1 MSVILGVNPGLV
13 LGHDP
18 SAAVV
23 VNGKLM
29 AAAEEERFV
38 RIKHG
43 VGKMPLNAIKYCL
56 RECNLEASDVDHV
69 AISWDANN
77 VWRPFLFQIF
87 NKATSLSNVFTNAM
101 REPGML
107 PPIYKKRIIQWLGT
121 ILGNVP
127 PVSYIEHHLAHA
139 AGGFFCSGFRKAT
152 IVTVDGAGENNS
164 TVIWTGEGKTIQKM
178 DEVSNK
184 NSLGFFYAT
193 ITDFLG
199 FRPFDGEGKTMGL
212 AAYGKHDSRIDK
224 KMKSV
229 IDPERGKWYR
239 TDPSTVSDV
248 SHLLGYPQRRR
259 KISPLEQP
267 YRNIAWAAQEAL
279 ERSLLRVVRDAV
291 SRSES
296 SNLVLA
302 GGVTLNCKANQRILD
317 SGIAHNIFIFPVAG
331 DGGTAEGAALA
342 LSAELNEVSSF
353 RMEHPYYGP
362 RYADDSI
369 HKILDERKLSYEYH
383 KDMGKVVGELISD
396 GLIVG
401 WFRGRMECG
410 PRALGN
416 RSILAD
422 PRDSSMKDIVNL
434 HVKRREQWRPYA
446 PSMLEE
452 RAERYL
458 VNTKESPFMILSSRV
473 HSERANEI
481 SSVVHVD
488 GTTRPHT
495 VKREVNPEYWE
506 VIKTFERETSVPA
519 ILNTSF
525 NIAGDPIV
533 CAPQDALQTFFNCGM
548 DCLALENF
556 LIRKPSSSA

>member
-1 MSVILGVNPGLV
+1 MSVILGVNPGLL

-23 VNGKLM
+23 VNGMLM

-43 VGKMPLNAIKYCL
+43 IGNTPLNATRYCL
-56 RECNLEASDVDHV
+56 KECNLEASDVDYV
-69 AISWDANN
+69 ALSWDANN
-77 VWRPFLFQIF
+77 VWRQSLFQIF
-87 NKATSLSNVFTNAM
+87 NRANSLRFILMHIGA
-101 REPGML
+101 GAGKL
-107 PPIYKKRIIQWLGT
+107 PPILRKSTKLWLGE
-121 ILGNVP
+121 IFEKVP
-127 PVSYIEHHLAHA
+127 SISYVEHHLAHA
-139 AGGFFCSGFRKAT
+139 AGGFFCSGFRKAA
-152 IVTVDGAGENNS
+152 IVTVDGSGENNS
-164 TVIWTGEGKTIQKM
+164 TVIWTGEGKTIQKLE
-178 DEVSNK
+178 EVSNK

-212 AAYGKHDSRIDK
+212 AAYGKHNSRIER

-239 TDPSTVSDV
+239 THPLVVSEV
-248 SHLLGYPQRRR
+248 SRLLGYPRRR
-259 KISPLEQP
+259 EQMSPLEQP
-267 YRNIAWAAQEAL
+267 YGNIAWAAQEAL
-279 ERSLLRVVRDAV
+279 ERSLLRVVKDAI
-291 SRSES
+291 SRSET
-296 SNLVLA
+296 SNLVMA
-302 GGVTLNCKANQRILD
+302 GGVALNCKANQRILD
-317 SGIAHNIFIFPVAG
+317 SGVARNVFIFPAAG

-362 RYADDSI
+362 QYAEDSI
-369 HKILDERKLSYEYH
+369 QEILDERKLSYEYH
-383 KDMGKVVGELISD
+383 KGMGRVVGELISD

-422 PRDSSMKDIVNL
+422 PRDPSMKDIVNL
-434 HVKRREQWRPYA
+434 RVKRREYWRPYA
-446 PSMLEE
+446 PSILEE
-452 RAERYL
+452 QAEQYL
-458 VNTKESPFMILSSRV
+458 VNAQESPFMILSFRV
-473 HSERANEI
+473 PSERIDEI
-481 SSVVHVD
+481 PSVVHVD

-525 NIAGDPIV
+525 NLAGDPIV
-533 CAPQDALQTFFNCGM
+533 CTPQDALQTFFNCGM

-556 LIRKPSSSA
+556 LIRKPGSSA